1 METIAKNRAQWRH
14 QPPPA
19 CSAGAGLI
27 SKWEKRYAEV
37 FSKWGRRCAEVFK
50 RD

>member
-1 METIAKNRAQWRH
+1 METIAKNRTQWRL
-14 QPPPA
+14 PA
-19 CSAGAGLI
+19 LSAGAGLI